1 MIKNE
6 KFCYFL
12 PRASIMIRYLSLY
25 FAAALR
31 NNYQGAAKDKD
42 IDYWF
47 YYPSHKLLMATR

>member
-1 MIKNE
+1 
-6 KFCYFL
+6 
-12 PRASIMIRYLSLY
+12 MIRYLSLY